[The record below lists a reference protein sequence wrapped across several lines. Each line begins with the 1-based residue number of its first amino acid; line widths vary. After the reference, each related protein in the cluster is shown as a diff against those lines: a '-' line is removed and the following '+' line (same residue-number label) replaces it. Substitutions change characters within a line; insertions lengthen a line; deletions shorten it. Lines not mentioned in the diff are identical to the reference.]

1 MARLLPLDY
10 ALLNLARRPA
20 RTLLTGVSCALVA
33 ALLVATAAFV
43 GGLERSYSATAEPD
57 SAILLNSASMKDV
70 VRSAISTG
78 VAETVAADVARIV
91 RVDDVAAVSPEIHMA
106 TWVRPGGPDG
116 PRKQA
121 FVRGVTERALLVHP
135 AVTLVDGRLGGDD
148 EVIVGR
154 LAAARLDVAPALL
167 VPGAKLWIEGATFT
181 IAGTFAAPGTT
192 LESEIWAPLHRL
204 RGLAK
209 REDVSAVFA
218 RVSDAQGFRDL
229 EHFAAR
235 RRDLELAFMTSASY
249 YGELAAYFRPL
260 RAMAWAMA
268 LLIGVAA
275 LLTGANTLNAAVQ
288 ERAAELATL
297 RTLGWRS
304 GAIAWSLLQESLLLA
319 AAGGIAGLFLAR
331 VALQGGAVR
340 LAMTAF
346 TLSVEPPAIL
356 LGLAGALLLGLLGTL
371 PAAWRI
377 VRLPV
382 AHALHGG

>member
-1 MARLLPLDY
+1 
-10 ALLNLARRPA
+10 
-20 RTLLTGVSCALVA
+20 
-33 ALLVATAAFV
+33 
-43 GGLERSYSATAEPD
+43 
-57 SAILLNSASMKDV
+57 
-70 VRSAISTG
+70 
-78 VAETVAADVARIV
+78 
-91 RVDDVAAVSPEIHMA
+91 
-106 TWVRPGGPDG
+106 
-116 PRKQA
+116 
-121 FVRGVTERALLVHP
+121 VRGVTERALLVHP
-135 AVTLVDGRLGGDD
+135 AVTLIDGRLGGDD
-148 EVIVGR
+148 EVVVGR
-154 LAAARLDVAPALL
+154 LAAARLDVEPALL
-167 VPGAKLWIEGATFT
+167 APGAKLWIEGATFT
-181 IAGTFAAPGTT
+181 VAGTFAAPGTT
-192 LESEIWAPLHRL
+192 LEAEIWAPLHRL
-204 RGLAK
+204 RGLSK

-218 RVSDAQGFRDL
+218 RVVDAQGFRDL

-235 RRDLELAFMTSASY
+235 RRDLELQFMTSASY
-249 YGELAAYFRPL
+249 YGELAAYFQPL

-319 AAGGIAGLFLAR
+319 AAGGIAGLALAR
-331 VALQGGAVR
+331 VALEGGAVR

-346 TLSVEPPAIL
+346 SLTVEPPAIV
-356 LGLAGALLLGLLGTL
+356 LGLAGALLLGVLGTL